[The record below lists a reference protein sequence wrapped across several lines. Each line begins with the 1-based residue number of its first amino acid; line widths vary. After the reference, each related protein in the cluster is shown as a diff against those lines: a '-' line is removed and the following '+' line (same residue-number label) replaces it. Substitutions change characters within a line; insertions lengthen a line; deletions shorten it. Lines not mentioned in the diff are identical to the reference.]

1 MNLVSKNYY
10 ELLEISPDASFED
23 VHRGYARAKNTYSG
37 ESIAHYSLISNEDC
51 KKMLNDVE
59 EAFSIL
65 SIPEK
70 RREYDK
76 AKGFNNTQKNRQTM
90 DIFAE
95 DEAAIEREK
104 AELKLQRDYNHKSP
118 SQQSIFQGT
127 PSITTTSNTGEA
139 GTHSGFS
146 VFGLNNR
153 EEMQNKKDFTILRNS
168 SAESSKLSATNR
180 FTLRYEVDHQFEQ
193 EIETMDK
200 FTGSILKKIREYKKV
215 TVERMSDMT
224 RVSKTYIKYIENDE
238 WEKLP
243 AFTYTRGFIFQY
255 AKCLRLNPDIVANS
269 YMSYLKRL
277 KEESQKR

>member
-1 MNLVSKNYY
+1 MNLLTKNYY

-37 ESIAHYSLISNEDC
+37 ESIAHYSLISNDDC
-51 KKMLNDVE
+51 KKMLSEVE

-76 AKGFNNTQKNRQTM
+76 VKGFNNAHKAKVHL

-95 DEAAIEREK
+95 DEEALEREK
-104 AELKLQRDYNHKSP
+104 ASLKLHREFPSKPQINSP
-118 SQQSIFQGT
+118 TQSSSSFGD
-127 PSITTTSNTGEA
+127 S

-146 VFGLNNR
+146 AFGLHTR
-153 EEMQNKKDFTILRNS
+153 EDLQNKKDFTILRNS

-180 FTLRYEVDHQFEQ
+180 FSLRYEVDHQFEQ
-193 EIETMDK
+193 EIEGIVK
-200 FTGSILKKIREYKKV
+200 FTGPILKKIREYKKV
-215 TVERMSDMT
+215 EVERMSDMT
-224 RVSKTYIKYIENDE
+224 RVSKTYIRHIENDE

-243 AFTYTRGFIFQY
+243 APSYTRGFIFQY
-255 AKCLRLNPDIVANS
+255 AKCLRLNPDLVANS
-269 YMSYLKRL
+269 YMNHLKSL
-277 KEESQKR
+277 KEEAKR